1 MIPTAAVPWR
11 AGGGG
16 LEICWA
22 GPAPFRLTVKR
33 GNLVSTIFQAVL
45 ALKEIGRQARGWG
58 KHEMAGETTVER
70 KQTKTGSKLGA
81 WIQAPF
87 LFGVWMLLSGKFD
100 VFHLGSGVVAVLL
113 VVWLDRKLG
122 PVNLG
127 ENDLPIRIHVGRAI
141 LFVPWLVWQMLLSA
155 LEVARIILRPNGSLD
170 PRLVRFTCVQPH
182 TIARVL
188 LGNSI
193 TLTPGTLTL
202 NIEGDHY
209 LIHSLSAGSREG
221 LFGGGMQKKVARLFC
236 AEELGSVSDALVVAN
251 ETGGGIPQ

>member
-1 MIPTAAVPWR
+1 
-11 AGGGG
+11 
-16 LEICWA
+16 
-22 GPAPFRLTVKR
+22 
-33 GNLVSTIFQAVL
+33 
-45 ALKEIGRQARGWG
+45 
-58 KHEMAGETTVER
+58 MAGETTVER
-70 KQTKTGSKLGA
+70 KQTKTGNKTGA

-127 ENDLPIRIHVGRAI
+127 ENDLPIRVHVGRA
-141 LFVPWLVWQMLLSA
+141 FCYVPWLVWQMLLSA

-170 PRLVRFTCVQPH
+170 PRLVEFTSVQPH

-202 NIEGDHY
+202 HIEGDRY
-209 LIHSLSAGSREG
+209 LIHSLSAASREG
-221 LFGGGMQKKVARLFC
+221 LFGGEMQRRVARLFC
-236 AEELGSVSDALVVAN
+236 ADEMGTPSDLVMVGNESVGRVSH
-251 ETGGGIPQ
+251 